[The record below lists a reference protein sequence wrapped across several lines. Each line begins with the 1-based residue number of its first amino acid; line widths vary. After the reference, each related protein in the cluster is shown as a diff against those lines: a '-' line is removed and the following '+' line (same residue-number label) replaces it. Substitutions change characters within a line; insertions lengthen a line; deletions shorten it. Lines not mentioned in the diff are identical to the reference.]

1 MTDSMSASTS
11 TEQTICAAVEQLS
24 RLRLESAALLFLEGH
39 WPLRFLAGHLLAVA
53 APAADLLGY
62 GQVAGWAALLN
73 DADATARLRQSL
85 ARAADRRG
93 MP

>member
-1 MTDSMSASTS
+1 
-11 TEQTICAAVEQLS
+11 
-24 RLRLESAALLFLEGH
+24 
-39 WPLRFLAGHLLAVA
+39 LRFLAGHLLAVA
-53 APAADLLGY
+53 APTADLLGY